1 MAKRS
6 DVARAAGVAESTVSY
21 ALSGSRPISESTKQR
36 IFRAMEVL
44 DYKPNAMAA
53 ALRSGNSKMLAL
65 VFGVTERGI
74 SQGDMSY
81 VLGAADAARELGYHL
96 ILWPV
101 RDRDMDDVIAQ
112 AHSGLLDGVI
122 LMEVRLEDARVKLFK
137 KLGIPVALIGRT
149 NKPDTDI
156 YADRDFE
163 SAIRMAL
170 EELVRLGHTQIDFL
184 STTTTQVSDGFG
196 AIVRAEQAAI
206 EIAKELKVKLSFLHT
221 GYLPQGGFDLGQS
234 YGKKK
239 REATAVISINS
250 EAIAGFSRGLQKAGL
265 RIPEDFSIICVDS
278 TAIEAAA
285 QEPTLTTI
293 SPPAVDIAGA
303 AVSALIKSL
312 SNPNM
317 PAPQQLWSGELVV
330 RESTG
335 AAPQ

>member
-1 MAKRS
+1 
-6 DVARAAGVAESTVSY
+6 
-21 ALSGSRPISESTKQR
+21 
-36 IFRAMEVL
+36 MEVL

-170 EELVRLGHTQIDFL
+170 EELVRLGHTRIDFL

-206 EIAKELKVKLSFLHT
+206 EIAKELKVKLSIVHT
-221 GYLPQGGFDLGQS
+221 GYVPQGGFDLGQN